1 MPDFSDEETWNQAF
15 SIKKK
20 KPTREDVLAKQKS
33 DALNKKHIK
42 DINDKGYGAFLG
54 LGGSKSARSRNMKK
68 RSYKKN
74 QKKGGKS
81 KRRTRH
87 VKRRSA
93 TKKSRK
99 HGKK

>member
-1 MPDFSDEETWNQAF
+1 MPDFFDEATWRNAYGMNKQSA
-15 SIKKK
+15 SAADIKKK
-20 KPTREDVLAKQKS
+20 RESEA
-33 DALNKKHIK
+33 ANKKFLK
-42 DINDKGYGAFLG
+42 KMDEEGLSAFARM
-54 LGGSKSARSRNMKK
+54 GGSKSARSRNMKK

>member
-1 MPDFSDEETWNQAF
+1 MVDYSNEDTWNQAF
-15 SIKKK
+15 GMKKK
-20 KPTREDVLAKQKS
+20 KPTKKDIDEKRISEAANRKYVD
-33 DALNKKHIK
+33 DMNKK
-42 DINDKGYGAFLG
+42 GFGAFF
-54 LGGSKSARSRNMKK
+54 GGRKSARSRNMKK